1 MFAILFSLFIL
12 RIFVGVPESKGEI
25 PETIL
30 YITRLHW
37 ECSRLMGDRKL
48 EPCETQRGKNY
59 TEGREAISK
68 FFLFFNRSSSPLCV
82 ETRNNAGMLCLYYL
96 IARKLVMEPDSFH
109 IGYLIRSVIS
119 DVHLVLVTKGT
130 IQKLEKQSVSRAFT
144 VMSQFS
150 NWTVS
155 QSFLV
160 VLDTI

>member
-1 MFAILFSLFIL
+1 MFQNLKEKSPRLFCTSPGCTESA
-12 RIFVGVPESKGEI
+12 VGWWGTENLNPVRPKG
-25 PETIL
+25 
-30 YITRLHW
+30 
-37 ECSRLMGDRKL
+37 
-48 EPCETQRGKNY
+48 GKMTLKEEKRFLN
-59 TEGREAISK
+59 
-68 FFLFFNRSSSPLCV
+68 FFLFFNGSSSPLCV

-96 IARKLVMEPDSFH
+96 IAQKLVMEPDSFH

-119 DVHLVLVTKGT
+119 HVHLVLVTKGT